1 MGEQAGET
9 REPHPRAAIAEFALT
24 GHYGTSTQTIA
35 KRVGVPQPYL
45 FRLFRARRRS
55 SPPP

>member
-1 MGEQAGET
+1 M
-9 REPHPRAAIAEFALT
+9 AEFALT
-24 GHYGTSTQTIA
+24 GHCGTSTQAIA

-45 FRLFRARRRS
+45 FRLFGARRRS